1 MKSTQSPD
9 LNSLRIF
16 LEVARTESFSS
27 AAHRL
32 HLPPSTVSRRL
43 LELETVLGTAV
54 LLRSTRRV
62 SLTEAGRQLLDS
74 ISGALETVERGIANF
89 RPVDGAV
96 RGRLRVATSFSFGR
110 VFLPSILARYAEL
123 CPEVQVDVQ
132 TTHQNI
138 DLIGESVDV
147 ALRMGQPADSD
158 MIYRKIGIVE
168 QRLYAAPAFCSGL
181 ALSGPEDLRDVALV
195 AHRTRM
201 RRELVH
207 WTLSNGT
214 RHFTVEQPPAI
225 VVDDPILVEGLLS
238 QGLGIGL
245 LSDVLA
251 ADGVATGQLVPVLP
265 GWSGPPVPLYYLYHQ
280 QLGDLP
286 KVAEFLK
293 ATRETLRT
301 KSARPDAE
309 TITT

>member
-43 LELETVLGTAV
+43 LELETTLGTAL

-62 SLTEAGRQLLDS
+62 SLTEAGRQLFDS
-74 ISGALETVERGIANF
+74 IGGALETVDRGIANF
-89 RPVDGAV
+89 RPVGGAI

-147 ALRMGQPADSD
+147 ALRMGQPPESD
-158 MIYRKIGIVE
+158 MIHRKIGMIE
-168 QRLYAAPAFCSGL
+168 QRLYAAQTFSRL
-181 ALSGPEDLRDVALV
+181 ALSSPEDLGDVALV
-195 AHRTRM
+195 AHRIRM
-201 RRELVH
+201 RREMVH
-207 WTLSNGT
+207 WTLSDGT
-214 RHFTVEQPPAI
+214 RQFTLERSPSI
-225 VVDDPILVEGLLS
+225 LVDDPILVEGLVS

-245 LSDVLA
+245 LSDALA
-251 ADGVATGQLVPVLP
+251 ADGVATGRLVRVLP
-265 GWSGPPVPLYYLYHQ
+265 GWSGPAVPLYYLYHQ

-286 KVAEFLK
+286 KVAAFLK
-293 ATRETLRT
+293 AAREALRT
-301 KSARPDAE
+301 KS
-309 TITT
+309 